1 MEYLKQHYR
10 EEIVF
15 GDMAKQIGISYS
27 YMRKLV
33 YEQTGSSMIDFVNQL
48 RIEQAKELL
57 LDSGLTIKQIAAEV
71 GYANVQS
78 FNRFFSASMKACRR
92 AATSQRRVRVLRSP

>member
-1 MEYLKQHYR
+1 
-10 EEIVF
+10 
-15 GDMAKQIGISYS
+15 
-27 YMRKLV
+27 MRKLV

-78 FNRFFSASMKACRR
+78 FNRFFRKYEGMPPSGYKSAKSK
-92 AATSQRRVRVLRSP
+92 SS